1 MTVTTSTKII
11 ACTERHRFADMS
23 LLWTLRRLASYF
35 DWRFRFDDLDL
46 EWSINESELM
56 KDLDW

>member
-1 MTVTTSTKII
+1 
-11 ACTERHRFADMS
+11 MS

-35 DWRFRFDDLDL
+35 DWCFRFDDLDL